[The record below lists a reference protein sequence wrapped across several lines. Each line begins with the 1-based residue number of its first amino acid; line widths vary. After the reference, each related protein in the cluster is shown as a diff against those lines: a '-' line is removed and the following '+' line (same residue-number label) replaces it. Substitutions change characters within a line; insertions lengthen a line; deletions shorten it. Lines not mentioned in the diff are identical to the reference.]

1 MGSFT
6 AVLRGAGG
14 HAPSAQHE
22 KQSGRH
28 QGHCCRNSSGAPI
41 HYWAP
46 QDEYLPLREEPQ
58 GKNFLLPGWDNG
70 PNHLNI
76 TAAVGDLPIEAR
88 TKLCNGRGGLNMLEA
103 GKLQRATNY
112 AYDVRLDA
120 PGNSQR
126 FDTKNQPGCSDTI
139 NNPQQWREVDIMT
152 GSGGNADNHRSGKTW
167 STARK
172 WNETL
177 LQLICCFE
185 RALTGFVT
193 HNVLITIK
201 YYHNETSYS
210 FHCSSILF
218 YVCMLPGPPGIQPL
232 RSQINSRREM
242 LL

>member
-1 MGSFT
+1 MLVPAPFAEEEDTVLGINELDACQEREEQMMQAMQAQEKDCGSSS
-6 AVLRGAGG
+6 RG
-14 HAPSAQHE
+14 SA
-22 KQSGRH
+22 
-28 QGHCCRNSSGAPI
+28 
-41 HYWAP
+41 YTVT
-46 QDEYLPLREEPQ
+46 EEPQ

-152 GSGGNADNHRSGKTW
+152 GSGGNADNHRSGKT
-167 STARK
+167 
-172 WNETL
+172 
-177 LQLICCFE
+177 
-185 RALTGFVT
+185 
-193 HNVLITIK
+193 
-201 YYHNETSYS
+201 
-210 FHCSSILF
+210 
-218 YVCMLPGPPGIQPL
+218 
-232 RSQINSRREM
+232 
-242 LL
+242 